1 MVNRIMKTDA
11 QYDSFIKPAEGF
23 MKPDLDKLDLVWNDI
38 SYSYGRN
45 VGPDPRLR
53 LVFPLVN

>member
-1 MVNRIMKTDA
+1 
-11 QYDSFIKPAEGF
+11 
-23 MKPDLDKLDLVWNDI
+23 MKPDLDKLNLVWNDI